1 MYGNINARDVS
12 FWLLSLSNLRYRA
25 ASWSCVKVC
34 STAGMCSC
42 GYGGWR
48 QLDPPGMI
56 TTCTSLAGTGNGK
69 DHPCSEDHGTLV
81 EVRASCV
88 TTAKC
93 PAENSLYILP
103 TTISIRYYLLPHLF
117 EKVLTR
123 KHSSWNFHVYAPDTR
138 STKHLFN
145 SIPHRQHPR
154 QDPPPQEL

>member
-42 GYGGWR
+42 GYEGWR

-56 TTCTSLAGTGNGK
+56 TTCPSLAGNEK
-69 DHPCSEDHGTLV
+69 ENPWSEDHGDLV
-81 EVRASCV
+81 KVHASYV
-88 TTAKC
+88 ATTMFA
-93 PAENSLYILP
+93 AEKSLYILP
-103 TTISIRYYLLPHLF
+103 TTISITYYHLPQFF

-123 KHSSWNFHVYAPDTR
+123 KHSSHDLHVYAPDTR